1 MTPHDDGEKEMAVQ
15 SNSDQ
20 ETSTMGG
27 HKSKQKNGGILG
39 NRSNKKEN
47 SCTSVSRIWPVF
59 IKSLSVRP
67 SCGFFTR

>member
-1 MTPHDDGEKEMAVQ
+1 MMVKKRWRYKAILIRKLVLW
-15 SNSDQ
+15 
-20 ETSTMGG
+20 G

-47 SCTSVSRIWPVF
+47 SCTSMSRIWPVF